1 MVNQPKKFYKVEPWS
16 VSTDKWDPS
25 RQLINESVFSI
36 GNAAMG
42 IRANFEEKYTGDSL
56 QGAYLAGVYYPDKT
70 RVGWWKNGY
79 PEYFAKILNSVR
91 WIGVNVTVEEK
102 LLDWSAVEITRFHRE
117 LNLKSGILSKSI
129 EFNIDERRIKVDSE
143 IFCSME
149 EKELG
154 ALSYKVTLLEG
165 EPTKVAVESYL
176 DFDVHNRDANYNEKF
191 WEPKSYGECS
201 NGLYVSST
209 TKKTAFNVLA
219 LMNNDFSVGE
229 EAEHHVREDF
239 VSESVEVQIR
249 VGETVELKKTCALV
263 SSLKFKGDLLEQAES
278 LMEGYLTAGWDH
290 NLKAHI
296 DHWADLWSLHDV
308 EIHGD
313 EEAQQGIRFCIYQ
326 FLQSFDGHDPRLN
339 IGPKGFTGEKYGGLT
354 YWDTEAFCLPYVL
367 GHFPKEVG
375 RTLLRYRYQQ
385 LDKAI
390 KNATKLGFSQ
400 GAALYPM
407 VTINGEE
414 CHNEWEITFEE
425 IHRNGAIAFAIWHE
439 AVFTGDDSYMLAEGY
454 EVLVSIARFWQ
465 QRVNY
470 SAQKEAYVIL
480 GVTGPNEY
488 ENNVN
493 NNWYTNFLAQWC
505 MQLASGLFEE
515 WKESG
520 YRFKVAAE
528 PTDKESQTWHSTAT
542 HMYLPIHPDNDNIFL
557 QQDGFL
563 DKDIRPA
570 SSLDPKEIPLHH
582 HWSWDRI
589 LRSCFIKQADV
600 LQGISYFPDQ
610 FSHEQIK
617 DNFDFY
623 EPMTVHESSLSPSVY
638 ATIASWIGDH
648 ERMYTLFLRSC
659 RLDLDDYNADAVDG
673 LHVTSMPGAWNA
685 LFFGICGLRWING
698 QLECITTAWPEKFE
712 KVSFTVIYDDAI
724 WRMIR
729 MKDQLSLTHNAQEEM
744 SIEVNGQSIKCPPET
759 MLTIEIK

>member
-1 MVNQPKKFYKVEPWS
+1 MVNQPKKFYNVEPWS
-16 VSTDKWDPS
+16 VSTDQWDPS

-42 IRANFEEKYTGDSL
+42 LRANFEEKYSGDTL
-56 QGAYLAGVYYPDKT
+56 QGSYLAGVYYPDKT

-91 WIGVNVTVEEK
+91 WIGVNVKIEGND
-102 LLDWSAVEITRFHRE
+102 LDWAKVEVLKFHRR
-117 LNLKSGILSKSI
+117 LDLKTGILSKAI
-129 EFNIDERRIKVDSE
+129 EFSMNGRKLKVASE
-143 IFCSME
+143 IFCSMRD
-149 EKELG
+149 KELG
-154 ALSYKVTLLEG
+154 ALSYEVNLLEG
-165 EPTKVAVESYL
+165 DPAEVEVESYL
-176 DFDVHNRDANYNEKF
+176 DFDVHNRDANYDEKF
-191 WEPKSYGECS
+191 WEPQSYGRAAS
-201 NGLYVSST
+201 SLYVSSV
-209 TKKTAFNVLA
+209 TKKTEFTVLA
-219 LMNNDFSVGE
+219 LMNNQFSTGNTPKVVE
-229 EAEHHVREDF
+229 REDF
-239 VSESVEVQIR
+239 VSESVSAKLSQGNSV
-249 VGETVELKKTCALV
+249 TLYKTCCLV
-263 SSLKFKGDLLEQAES
+263 SSLKFEGHLLDQASS
-278 LMEGYLTAGWDH
+278 LMQGYLNGGWED
-290 NLKAHI
+290 NRQGHI
-296 DHWADLWSLHDV
+296 DHWDELWAIHDV
-308 EIHGD
+308 EILGD
-313 EEAQQGIRFCIYQ
+313 AEAQQGMRFCIYQ

-354 YWDTEAFCLPYVL
+354 YWDTEAFCLPYVM
-367 GHFPKEVG
+367 GHFPQEVG
-375 RTLLRYRYQQ
+375 RTLLKYRYEQ

-390 KNATKLGFSQ
+390 ENAGKLGFTN

-439 AVFTGDDSYMLAEGY
+439 AVFTKDRSYMLKEGY

-470 SAQKEAYVIL
+470 SAQKDAYVIL

-505 MQLASGLFEE
+505 LQVAASLFEE
-515 WKESG
+515 WQDGG
-520 YRFKVAAE
+520 YEFKVALE
-528 PTDKESQTWHSTAT
+528 PSSKEVQQWEMTAS
-542 HMYLPIHPDNDNIFL
+542 HIYLPVHPDNENIFL

-563 DKDIRPA
+563 DKDVRPA
-570 SSLDPKEIPLHH
+570 SSLDPKDIPLHH

-600 LQGISYFPDQ
+600 LQGISYFPDMFTQ
-610 FSHEQIK
+610 EQIK

-638 ATIASWIGDH
+638 STIASWVGDH
-648 ERMYTLFLRSC
+648 DRMYTLFLRSC

-698 QLECITTAWPEKFE
+698 RLECLKTTWPKDFDQ
-712 KVSFTVIYDDAI
+712 VSFSVLYDGAI
-724 WRMIR
+724 WRMSR
-729 MKDQLSLTHNAQEEM
+729 LEDQLSLTHNGEDDL
-744 SIEVNGQSIKCPPET
+744 SIEVNGQTINCPPDT
-759 MLTIEIK
+759 MLTIEIH